1 MKFAKEVVRKNRT
14 LLAACLLLGIFYSF
28 MAIFKVGFFQRLV
41 DGLTEGSLA
50 LGTILLYGLIMAVHY
65 IMNYVDNYPYEK
77 LKHGIFLDFKL
88 LALKKCCTITYA
100 AYLKT
105 GTGKLVQLIENGARA
120 GQSILEGFWLKVLRE
135 LVPTVM
141 FSIWFIWRTS
151 PLVTG
156 ILLIG
161 YVFIFIVTNLLLKS
175 LYRIK
180 DRILDNE
187 ELLNHFL
194 VRGLMEMATF
204 RLARQ
209 FPKELEKAGR
219 AKEEIVSSKVKM
231 TLIHEAFFTIFVL
244 LVAVLDVTIL
254 IFAWRT
260 QTLTVGA
267 VVALLSLIENAY
279 MPIAIFNV
287 LFVQYK
293 LDKAAFARYQS
304 FLCAED
310 DRQLEEGLEVKGLR
324 GEIEI
329 KNLDFCYESSV
340 LFSGLTMEI
349 RPGEKVAFVGESG
362 SGKSTLIK
370 LILGLLKYSSGSIRL
385 DGRELRGLRLND
397 LYRWI
402 FYCSQE
408 PPVFD
413 GTIRE
418 NLTFGQSF
426 TDEQLRRALE
436 KAQLPELTGSLDR
449 NIGERG
455 AGLSGG
461 EKQRLALARL
471 WLYRPQIAIL
481 DEATSAM
488 DNITETAVMQELVER
503 LAGCTVIAIA
513 HRLSSVAGFDRL
525 IVFREG
531 RIICQGKYRELMENN
546 AYFAQLA
553 RRRKNSQ

>member
-1 MKFAKEVVRKNRT
+1 
-14 LLAACLLLGIFYSF
+14 
-28 MAIFKVGFFQRLV
+28 
-41 DGLTEGSLA
+41 
-50 LGTILLYGLIMAVHY
+50 
-65 IMNYVDNYPYEK
+65 
-77 LKHGIFLDFKL
+77 
-88 LALKKCCTITYA
+88 
-100 AYLKT
+100 
-105 GTGKLVQLIENGARA
+105 
-120 GQSILEGFWLKVLRE
+120 
-135 LVPTVM
+135 
-141 FSIWFIWRTS
+141 
-151 PLVTG
+151 
-156 ILLIG
+156 
-161 YVFIFIVTNLLLKS
+161 
-175 LYRIK
+175 
-180 DRILDNE
+180 
-187 ELLNHFL
+187 
-194 VRGLMEMATF
+194 
-204 RLARQ
+204 
-209 FPKELEKAGR
+209 
-219 AKEEIVSSKVKM
+219 
-231 TLIHEAFFTIFVL
+231 
-244 LVAVLDVTIL
+244 
-254 IFAWRT
+254 
-260 QTLTVGA
+260 
-267 VVALLSLIENAY
+267 
-279 MPIAIFNV
+279 
-287 LFVQYK
+287 
-293 LDKAAFARYQS
+293 
-304 FLCAED
+304 
-310 DRQLEEGLEVKGLR
+310 
-324 GEIEI
+324 
-329 KNLDFCYESSV
+329 
-340 LFSGLTMEI
+340 MEI